1 MDRER
6 NDRKSVLMILSAM
19 LIWGTIGLFRRFIPL
34 SSAFLAFSRGILGGI
49 FLLIVMRIKREK
61 TAERLPLRTVVRLT
75 LTGAAIGINWILL
88 FEAYNYTTVA
98 VATLCY
104 YMQPTIVILLS
115 PVIFREKLTPKRA
128 LCAVFAIIGMF
139 FVSGVIGGGA
149 AQASNLKGIF
159 LGLGAAVLYSIV
171 VITNKSTAGIDAYRK
186 TTIQLLSAGSV
197 MIPYL
202 LLTGGFGSL
211 SFSAQTGILL
221 LIVGIV
227 HTGIAYVLYFRS
239 MDGLKAQSI
248 AIFSYID
255 PVAAMLVSAVFLNE
269 PLSIYHIIGAIL
281 IIGSAVISE
290 IQAETL

>member
-115 PVIFREKLTPKRA
+115 PVIFREKLTSKRA

-149 AQASNLKGIF
+149 AQGSNLKGIF

-171 VITNKSTAGIDAYRK
+171 VITNKSTTGIDAYRK

-202 LLTGGFGSL
+202 LLTGGIGSM
-211 SFSAQTGILL
+211 SFSAQTVILL

-290 IQAETL
+290 IQTET